1 MRVRPKK
8 RRRAGGQALI
18 EFALI
23 LPLLFLLIV
32 NVINFGGMLF
42 AWICV
47 SNAARTGAQYYIT
60 AGATIGAPA
69 PPAVTAVRALVL
81 NDLHR
86 LPNSATAQVCVSL
99 STSATVLCN
108 SGTVPAGAPPAAE
121 TPEGSPPITYVVG
134 AVDVTYTYQ
143 PFIPLWSFPALRIR
157 ATLPPTA
164 IHRQA
169 VMRILQ

>member
-8 RRRAGGQALI
+8 RRRAKGQALI

-47 SNAARTGAQYYIT
+47 SNAARTGVQYYIT

-69 PPAVTAVRALVL
+69 PPTAATVRTLVL

-86 LPNSATAQVCVSL
+86 LPNNANTQVCVSL
-99 STSATVLCN
+99 STSLTVGCN
-108 SGTVPAGAPPAAE
+108 SGTAPAGAPPAADTSE
-121 TPEGSPPITYVVG
+121 AGITYPVG

-169 VMRILQ
+169 RMRVLQ